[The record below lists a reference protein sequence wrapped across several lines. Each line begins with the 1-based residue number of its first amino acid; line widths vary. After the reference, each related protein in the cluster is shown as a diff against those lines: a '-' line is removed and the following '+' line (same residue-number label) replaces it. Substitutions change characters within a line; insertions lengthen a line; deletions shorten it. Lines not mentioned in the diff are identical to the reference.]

1 MIYQN
6 DTFENTENLF
16 ADAVKDLQ
24 ISKLLH
30 NPMSGNPAVFLLLLV
45 FQGKNLY
52 RFLNSKRR
60 ELAVSK
66 SMKKAPI
73 FGIIESPNTKIQIG
87 ATIL

>member
-30 NPMSGNPAVFLLLLV
+30 KSNVRKSCGVPASAGFSGKKPLPIPE
-45 FQGKNLY
+45 FQTQGTCCL
-52 RFLNSKRR
+52 
-60 ELAVSK
+60 
-66 SMKKAPI
+66 KKHEYSGP
-73 FGIIESPNTKIQIG
+73 
-87 ATIL
+87 L

>member
-30 NPMSGNPAVFLLLLV
+30 KSNVRKSCGVPVSDVFQFLLLLF

-52 RFLNSKRR
+52 
-60 ELAVSK
+60 
-66 SMKKAPI
+66 
-73 FGIIESPNTKIQIG
+73 
-87 ATIL
+87 